1 MRFAQSLFSLLFLL
15 SAWPAWSSLTIDTV
29 TDSAFNGEINGV
41 SFQQDAIVSYKG
53 YQYAVYWSV
62 NQHVAVA
69 RRNLASG
76 TWQTFELT
84 DYRFEV
90 NNAHYDISLGIS
102 PRDGTLHLSF
112 YQWSSRFNYRKSVA
126 GVLDNPE
133 QFAWNSNIFGAL
145 QHGLL
150 GQEMTPVTYP
160 RFVSSPSGKM
170 LLLLRHGE
178 SGAGDSFIYEYDGNS
193 GSWSRLGK
201 LVDGFATDINAY
213 FNGMHYDGSGRLHAT
228 WVWRATPNATTNFD
242 LHYIYSDDEGRT
254 WRNNSGQIVAELG
267 RFAIT
272 QNSNGIRVW
281 EIAQNRGLINQEAQ
295 AVDSEGRVS
304 MLMSHMP
311 DSEPS
316 SSDFAANR
324 LKARV
329 FHYFRQLNGQWQR
342 TMLPGSSFSYDR
354 NKIAADSQNNL
365 YAVVNR
371 DAIYRATSEGNWRNW
386 QLVHA
391 ITDQSIFSEVQLDR
405 ERLASEGVLSTL
417 HVSNKGKML
426 HLEYYY
432 DAIPKITTTVGGG
445 PEGFIFCAFEGGY
458 CELPAG
464 ERIVLYGA
472 SGQFESLVASIGL
485 TCGQA
490 SFGDPIRGTVKRC
503 FYSAEQ
509 AAVTTYQKCADEGD
523 MCNVNALSQVAFQ
536 VENKVHYRLTDEPIR
551 CNTAE
556 FGDPLRGVVKSCF
569 ARVLA
574 YTAISASSSSIA
586 DISSASS
593 ISSVTIL
600 SSVSSASSQSI
611 SVSSSTSSSS
621 SAMHSSNTSS
631 SSSAAG
637 TNILGG
643 SFSLWLTALLGLI
656 LLRRHYS

>member
-1 MRFAQSLFSLLFLL
+1 MRIVQSLFSLLFLL
-15 SAWPAWSSLTIDTV
+15 YAWPAWSSLTIDTV

-53 YQYAVYWSV
+53 YQYAVYWSA
-62 NQHVAVA
+62 NRHVAVA
-69 RRNLASG
+69 RRNLAG
-76 TWQTFELT
+76 GPWQTFELT

-102 PRDGTLHLSF
+102 PLDGTLHLSF

-133 QFAWNSNIFGAL
+133 QFTWNSNIFGVL
-145 QHGLL
+145 RHGLL

-160 RFVSSPSGKM
+160 RFVTSPSGKM

-193 GSWSRLGK
+193 GNWSRLGK

-213 FNGMHYDGSGRLHAT
+213 FNGMHYDGNGRLHAT

-254 WRNNSGQIVAELG
+254 WRNNSGQIVADLG
-267 RFAIT
+267 RIAIT
-272 QNSNGIRVW
+272 QNSTGIRVW
-281 EIAQNRGLINQEAQ
+281 AIAQNRGLINQEAQ

-311 DSEPS
+311 DSEQS

-371 DAIYRATSEGNWRNW
+371 DAIYRTTSEGNWRNW

-391 ITDQSIFSEVQLDR
+391 ITDQSIFAEVQLDR
-405 ERLASEGVLSTL
+405 ERLASEDVLSTL

-426 HLEYYY
+426 HFEYRH
-432 DAIPKITTTVGGG
+432 DAMPKIATTVGGG
-445 PEGFIFCAFEGGY
+445 PEGFIFCAFEGGH

-472 SGQFESLVASIGL
+472 SGQFESLIASNGL

-509 AAVTTYQKCADEGD
+509 AAVTTYQKCPDEGD

-556 FGDPLRGVVKSCF
+556 FGDPLRGVVKSCY
-569 ARVLA
+569 ARELA
-574 YTAISASSSSIA
+574 YNVFSSSSSIVNSQSSVSNQQSSSMA
-586 DISSASS
+586 SSSQANSSSSQSASS
-593 ISSVTIL
+593 EPP
-600 SSVSSASSQSI
+600 ADGSI
-611 SVSSSTSSSS
+611 SSSTASST
-621 SAMHSSNTSS
+621 ASN
-631 SSSAAG
+631 
-637 TNILGG
+637 NILGG
-643 SFSLWLTALLGLI
+643 SLGFWWLTLLAFMPLI
-656 LLRRHYS
+656 RWRR